1 MRIIVLTPI
10 YATYTSKQGATPVVH
25 YFTREWAKN
34 GFDVRVYHFVPRFP
48 KFFYRFAKLF
58 QHQLNT
64 RLGMLVP
71 TDYPKDCDYFAD
83 GVKVCCRGLR
93 KLKPH
98 SRYSKKQLDK
108 AIRLI
113 ESDCNTNGVPDIF
126 IGHWDNPP
134 LDILCALKNKFH
146 KPVCLVLHNKKFH
159 LEDLYGNQT
168 RELLSQIDMV
178 GFRNRIAQVD
188 FDAKYG
194 KPKCSF
200 IASSGVAQ
208 AFLDAGESLQ
218 KSFKKP
224 VLQFVFVGSLI
235 ARKFPRLI
243 VQALNKVYPDGGYRM
258 TYIGDGAER
267 DLIEKDLA
275 QMPIKGEVLF
285 TGRIPREQI
294 IDHLRD
300 ADVFVMISKAE
311 IFGLVYLEAMAM
323 GVIPVGAKNEGIDG
337 IVQDG
342 VNGFLCKAG
351 DVDELSVTLSRIREM
366 DSESLLAMSQKAKET
381 AHRYSD
387 ANVAKK
393 YIEALQQVL

>member
-1 MRIIVLTPI
+1 MNIILVTPI
-10 YATYTSKQGATPVVH
+10 YATTTQGAAATPVVH
-25 YFTREWAKN
+25 YFTREWAKM
-34 GFDVRVYHFVPRFP
+34 GHSVKVYHFVPQFP
-48 KFFYRFAKLF
+48 KLFYRFAKFF

-71 TDYPKDCDYFAD
+71 TEYPKDCDYVAD
-83 GVKVCCRGLR
+83 GVNVCCRGLR

-98 SRYSKKQLDK
+98 SRYSQKQIAN

-113 ESDCNTNGVPDIF
+113 ESDCETNGVPDVF
-126 IGHWDNPP
+126 VGHWDNPQ
-134 LDILCALKNKFH
+134 LDILCALKGKFH
-146 KPVCLVLHNKKFH
+146 KPVCLVLHNNKFH
-159 LEDLYGNQT
+159 LEDIYGDQT
-168 RELLSQIDMV
+168 REMLSQMDIV
-178 GFRNRIAQVD
+178 GFRNRAAQID
-188 FDAKYG
+188 FEAKYG
-194 KPKCSF
+194 APKSSF
-200 IASSGVAQ
+200 IAYSGVAQ
-208 AFLDAGESLQ
+208 AFLDAGDPIHKAFEQ
-218 KSFKKP
+218 P
-224 VLQFVFVGSLI
+224 VHQFVFVGSLI

-243 VQALNKVYPDGGYRM
+243 VQSLNKVYPDANYRM

-275 QMPIKGEVLF
+275 QLPIKGEVLF

-294 IDHLRD
+294 IDHLRN

-323 GVIPVGAKNEGIDG
+323 GVIPIGSKNEGIDG

-351 DVDELSVTLSRIREM
+351 DVDELSAILARIREM
-366 DSESLLAMSQKAKET
+366 NSESLSTISQNAKET

-387 ANVAKK
+387 ASVANE
-393 YIEALQQVL
+393 YIKALQQVV

>member
-10 YATYTSKQGATPVVH
+10 YATFTSSQGATPVVH

-34 GFDVRVYHFVPRFP
+34 GHRIKVFHFIPRFP
-48 KFFYRFAKLF
+48 KLFYRVAKVF

-71 TDYPKDCDYFAD
+71 TDYPKDCDYEVD
-83 GVKVCCRGLR
+83 GVNVCCRGLN
-93 KLKPH
+93 KIKPH
-98 SRYSKKQLDK
+98 SRYSQKQIDK

-113 ESDCNTNGVPDIF
+113 ENDCKANGFPEVF
-126 IGHWDNPP
+126 VGHWDNPQ
-134 LDILCALKNKFH
+134 LDILCELKKRFH
-146 KPVCLVLHNKKFH
+146 KPVCLVLHNNKFH
-159 LEDLYGNQT
+159 LEDVYGNQT
-168 RELLSQIDMV
+168 RELLSQIDLI
-178 GFRNRIAQVD
+178 GFRNRTALID
-188 FDAKYG
+188 FEAKYG
-194 KPKCSF
+194 APKASF
-200 IASSGVAQ
+200 IAYSGVSP
-208 AFLDAGESLQ
+208 AFLDAGDSLHKTFEQ
-218 KSFKKP
+218 P
-224 VLQFVFVGSLI
+224 VHQFVFVGSLI

-243 VQALNKVYPDGGYRM
+243 VQALNKVYPEGNYKM

-267 DLIEKDLA
+267 SLIEKDLA
-275 QMPIKGEVLF
+275 QMSIKGDVLF

-342 VNGFLCKAG
+342 VNGFLCQAG
-351 DVDELSVTLSRIREM
+351 NVDELCDILTKIREM
-366 DSESLLAMSQKAKET
+366 DSEDLAAISQRAKET
-381 AHRYSD
+381 AQSFSD
-387 ANVAKK
+387 ANVAQE
-393 YIEALQQVL
+393 YINALQRII